1 MPEGGRIWWEQWKS
15 TFDPGFAVYLDAR
28 FEQLDDSIPLVL
40 DIPYFDAK
48 RWYLR
53 NATEQMD
60 QHRPVTF
67 IPPPAILESFSA
79 TK

>member
-48 RWYLR
+48 RW
-53 NATEQMD
+53 
-60 QHRPVTF
+60 
-67 IPPPAILESFSA
+67 
-79 TK
+79 